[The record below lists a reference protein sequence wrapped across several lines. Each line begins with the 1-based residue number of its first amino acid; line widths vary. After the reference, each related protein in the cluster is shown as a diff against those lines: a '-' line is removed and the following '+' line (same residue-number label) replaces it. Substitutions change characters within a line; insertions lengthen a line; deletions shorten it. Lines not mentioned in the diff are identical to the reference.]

1 MSNTS
6 SFEVNINRLANP
18 STKTVAYADV
28 TFFVGDQSVRV
39 SGFAVVNGSKGLFVN
54 DPSRKDGEKWVKTT
68 VLSDELRET
77 LHAAILSE
85 MGVAP
90 AGKGTGKARASQITS
105 EQRAKAATLEEQA
118 WE

>member
-1 MSNTS
+1 MSNAT
-6 SFEVNINRLANP
+6 SFEVNVNRLTNP
-18 STKTVAYADV
+18 ATKTVAYADV
-28 TFFVGDQSVRV
+28 TFFVGDQTVKV

-85 MGVAP
+85 MGVA
-90 AGKGTGKARASQITS
+90 ASKGTGKARGSQITP
-105 EQRAKAATLEEQA
+105 EQRAKAATLEEQS
-118 WE
+118 WD